1 MFNES
6 CIFGSHT
13 SKRDEKNRIFLP
25 AFTGAESGDILVI
38 VRTSLGYKIIAKSVF
53 DKALDAIETEI
64 AKLIRLDKKVV
75 TVLDLYS
82 KSEDNEE
89 LRMLESYRDS
99 LCCAV
104 VRQTKVDSQ
113 RRIIIG
119 DIYEGEK
126 ELYLVGARN
135 SLMLLNKEDYLTLN
149 NKSVNID
156 DKLNVKKLG

>member
-1 MFNES
+1 
-6 CIFGSHT
+6 
-13 SKRDEKNRIFLP
+13 
-25 AFTGAESGDILVI
+25 
-38 VRTSLGYKIIAKSVF
+38 
-53 DKALDAIETEI
+53 
-64 AKLIRLDKKVV
+64 
-75 TVLDLYS
+75 
-82 KSEDNEE
+82 
-89 LRMLESYRDS
+89 MLESYRDS